1 MTPNRKEISDAL
13 IEAMN
18 KEDMHSREVGLR
30 LNMNPIYVSMAR
42 NPKMWDS
49 MSKAA
54 WSRLEEWL
62 YTRGPISL
70 FEIPAG
76 EETWKPKEK
85 TSKAE
90 PGKPVAVKEP
100 EEHSPEAI
108 FKNLSE
114 QEAAFVN
121 EIKPIIQK
129 VGKRLAKKEKNGKSV
144 KLVINKAEMEA
155 LQAKVEFLENEVLK
169 QLTNS
174 VTQVAELRNK
184 FDELDK
190 ERDRVYASL
199 PDMIDA
205 SLRNHISI
213 SHGDKK
219 AKESSGIVLFQKNIF
234 KS

>member
-18 KEDMHSREVGLR
+18 KESLHSREAGSR

-70 FEIPAG
+70 FVIPAD
-76 EETWKPKEK
+76 EEIWKPKEK

-90 PGKPVAVKEP
+90 TGRPVAGNEP

-108 FKNLSE
+108 LEQNL
-114 QEAAFVN
+114 Q
-121 EIKPIIQK
+121 PP
-129 VGKRLAKKEKNGKSV
+129 GKKERKEKNGKSV
-144 KLVINKAEMEA
+144 KLVINKAEMDA

-169 QLTNS
+169 QLKNS
-174 VTQVAELRNK
+174 ITQVAELRNK
-184 FDELDK
+184 FSELDK
-190 ERDRVYASL
+190 ELDLVDSSL
-199 PDMIDA
+199 
-205 SLRNHISI
+205 LNHISI

>member
-1 MTPNRKEISDAL
+1 MIPNRKEISDAL

-18 KEDMHSREVGLR
+18 KESLHSREVGSR

-54 WSRLEEWL
+54 WLRLEEWL
-62 YTRGPISL
+62 YSRGPISM

-76 EETWKPKEK
+76 EEIWKPKEK

-90 PGKPVAVKEP
+90 TGKPVAVKEP

-129 VGKRLAKKEKNGKSV
+129 GGKRLAKKEKNGKSV
-144 KLVINKAEMEA
+144 KLVINKAELDA
-155 LQAKVEFLENEVLK
+155 LKTKVEFLENKVLK

-184 FDELDK
+184 FEELNEELDLV
-190 ERDRVYASL
+190 DVA
-199 PDMIDA
+199 
-205 SLRNHISI
+205 LRNHISI
-213 SHGDKK
+213 LHGDKK